1 MQSVAFYRAAWY
13 NAGMLP
19 QDDAMLLSY
28 INTKLRDEYS
38 SLGELCAS
46 LDVDQIALENRL
58 GAAGYVYDAK
68 TNRFR

>member
-1 MQSVAFYRAAWY
+1 
-13 NAGMLP
+13 MLP
-19 QDDAMLLSY
+19 QDTVMLLSY

-46 LDVDQIALENRL
+46 LDVDCGELENRL
-58 GAAGYVYDAK
+58 GAAGYVYDAE